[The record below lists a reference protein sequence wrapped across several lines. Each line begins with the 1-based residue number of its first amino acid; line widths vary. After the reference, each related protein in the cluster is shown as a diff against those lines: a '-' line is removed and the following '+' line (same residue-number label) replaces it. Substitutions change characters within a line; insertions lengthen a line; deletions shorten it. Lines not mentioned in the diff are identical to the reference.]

1 MTEIQT
7 AGGIR
12 CRLIRSGRRTLA
24 IAVRPDGE
32 AVARAPMGMPDSEI
46 EAFVNQRE
54 AWIAAKQAQARA
66 NAPLGFELAD
76 GAELPWLGGTL
87 RLRMCRVPMCIDFDG
102 ALLTPNCGDTAA
114 HMRAWR
120 GQQAREVLGGRVQY
134 WAAKTGLEPAS
145 VAYTAARRRWGSMSR
160 ARSLRLNEALLH
172 CPLELCDYV
181 IVHELAH
188 MVYADHSPAFHALV
202 REILPGA
209 DALRARMRGYGA
221 MTGLF

>member
-12 CRLIRSGRRTLA
+12 CRLIRSNRRTLA
-24 IAVRPDGE
+24 IAVQPDGE
-32 AVARAPMGMPDSEI
+32 AVARAPMGMPENEI
-46 EAFVNQRE
+46 EAFLNQKE

-66 NAPLGFELAD
+66 NAPVAFALAD
-76 GAELPWLGGTL
+76 GAELPWLGATL
-87 RLRMCRVPMCIDFDG
+87 RLRMCGVPMCIDFDG
-102 ALLTPNCGDTAA
+102 ALLTPNQGDAAA
-114 HMRAWR
+114 HIRAWR
-120 GQQAREVLGGRVQY
+120 RQRACEVLGGRVRY

-145 VAYTAARRRWGSMSR
+145 VAYTAAKRRWGSMSR
-160 ARSLRLNEALLH
+160 DRALRLNAALLH
-172 CPLELCDYV
+172 CPMELCDYV

-188 MVYADHSPAFHALV
+188 MAHANHSPAFHALV